1 MNKNAFKALIKESIR
16 ETLIEEG
23 VLATIISE
31 VMKSVNQGPQIVED
45 QSFKEE
51 IPTLPRQERETL
63 AETKRKM
70 LDAIGKD
77 AYNGVNLFEGTR
89 PITKAGAPG
98 GGKEARGPLSD
109 VAPDDSG
116 VDISSFMGS
125 QKLWREVVKG

>member
-1 MNKNAFKALIKESIR
+1 MQE
-16 ETLIEEG
+16 ETR
-23 VLATIISE
+23 
-31 VMKSVNQGPQIVED
+31 
-45 QSFKEE
+45 
-51 IPTLPRQERETL
+51 LPRQERKTL

-77 AYNGVNLFEGTR
+77 AYNGIDLFEGTR
-89 PITKAGAPG
+89 PISKAGTPG
-98 GGKEARGPLSD
+98 AGNESGGPLSD